1 MKQCVWRGSLHKEIS
16 NQKDPTPLK
25 VKPKKKPG
33 PAMQKRETMRRA
45 RNKNGILLS
54 SLKKKIYHCNC
65 IDCQAKRVAE
75 GKPAYLGTAVP
86 QLT

>member
-1 MKQCVWRGSLHKEIS
+1 MKLCVVCGSLHKQKS
-16 NQKDPTPLK
+16 NQKDPPLK

-33 PAMQKRETMRRA
+33 PAVQKRETMRRA

-65 IDCQAKRVAE
+65 IDCQAKRMAE
-75 GKPAYLGTAVP
+75 GKPAYLGKK
-86 QLT
+86 